1 MTPATAT
8 AMTADGFLDWLVR
21 EELDGRAY
29 ELVRGEVMEMPP
41 PTRLHGLYCWL
52 AIKVLTEYVTRR
64 GAGHLLTND
73 AGILVGRDPD
83 TLRGADVILFLRN
96 PAPQDFAGKYV
107 TDVPD
112 LVVEVISPSDRQMDV
127 NLRVN
132 QYLDRGIPLVWLI
145 DPEERLV
152 TVCRPR
158 EFPKALDET
167 GELTGSGVLPDFACP
182 VRALFAPTPTPTPS
196 PGQG

>member
-29 ELVRGEVMEMPP
+29 ELVGGEVIEMPP
-41 PTRLHGLYCWL
+41 PTRLHGLCCWL
-52 AIKVLTEYVTRR
+52 VIKVLTEYVVRR

-73 AGILVGRDPD
+73 AGILVARDPD
-83 TLRGADVILFLRN
+83 TLRGADVILFLRD
-96 PAPQDFAGKYV
+96 PSAADADKKYV
-107 TDVPD
+107 DDVPD
-112 LVVEVISPSDRQMDV
+112 LIVEVISPSDRQKDI

-132 QYLDRGIPLVWLI
+132 QYLDRGVPLVWLI

-158 EFPKALDET
+158 EFPKALDEAA
-167 GELTGSGVLPDFACP
+167 ELTGSGVLPDFACP
-182 VRALFAPTPTPTPS
+182 VRSLFALNATP
-196 PGQG
+196 

>member
-1 MTPATAT
+1 MGAASTAT
-8 AMTADGFLDWLVR
+8 MTAGEFCDWVVR
-21 EELDGRAY
+21 EHLDGRAY
-29 ELVRGEVMEMPP
+29 ELVRGEVSEVPP
-41 PTRLHGLYCWL
+41 PTRLHGLCCWL
-52 AIKVLTEYVTRR
+52 VIKVLTEYVGRR

-73 AGILVGRDPD
+73 AGILVEENPD

-96 PAPQDFAGKYV
+96 PAPQDFAGQYV

-112 LVVEVISPSDRQMDV
+112 LVVEIVSPSDRKKDI

-145 DPEERLV
+145 DPDDRLV

-158 EFPKALDET
+158 AFPKALDATE
-167 GELTGSGVLPDFACP
+167 ELTGSDVLPDFACP
-182 VRALFAPTPTPTPS
+182 VRVLFPPTPTP
-196 PGQG
+196 